1 MSGMRLGWDLLTE
14 IDWSRLSHAYGP
26 ATDTPGHLRRLFE
39 DDEDRWAEAIDHLGG
54 AVIHQSTIYPATAP
68 AALVVV
74 GLLEDPRLARPLP
87 GARDERLSI
96 RAWLVGFLAEVAEGT
111 EPDRTREELLDA
123 YGEPDD
129 ADSADLSSWD
139 PESSADFQAI
149 IACRDIAPAL
159 LDPVLGRLRDED
171 LYVRVEAAR
180 TAAALSRVPTL
191 ESRRGEIIE
200 RLEWI
205 ARIGDEYYERASVLL
220 KLAALGTVDRT
231 FLADPHPGIRLCA
244 AIAANL
250 SDDPDAT
257 REIMTALIDPV
268 PGWYPDPNL
277 LLFDSPRH
285 LLVDQAIR
293 RTKSFDELLPVAV
306 KVAGNATMESGYS
319 DWGPLLA
326 AAFPEP
332 VTDAGSLTAA
342 QRAYLNALIDN
353 DDLWRPAPPPT
364 TPETFWGPDK
374 LFARVGLPRDRDF
387 LRVIAGPPER
397 R

>member
-1 MSGMRLGWDLLTE
+1 MSAMRLGWDVLTE
-14 IDWSRLSHAYGP
+14 TDWPRLSHAYGP

-39 DDEDRWAEAIDHLGG
+39 DDENRWGEAIGHLCG
-54 AVIHQSTIYPATAP
+54 AVTHQSSIYPATAP
-68 AALVVV
+68 AALVVA
-74 GLLEDPRLARPLP
+74 GLLGDPRLARPLP
-87 GARDERLSI
+87 GRGDGRRSI
-96 RAWLVGFLAEVAEGT
+96 RAWLIGFLAAVAEGA
-111 EPDRTREELLDA
+111 EPDLTREELLDA
-123 YGEPDD
+123 FGAPGD
-129 ADSADLSSWD
+129 DSADPSSWD
-139 PESSADFQAI
+139 PESRAYFQAI

-159 LDPVLGRLRDED
+159 LDPVLERLRDED
-171 LYVRVEAAR
+171 LHVRVEAAG

-220 KLAALGTVDRT
+220 ELGALGAVDRA
-231 FLADPHPGIRLCA
+231 FLDDEHPGIRLCA

-306 KVAGNATMESGYS
+306 RVVGNATMESGYS
-319 DWGPLLA
+319 DWGPLLV

-332 VTDAGSLTAA
+332 VTEAGSLTAA
-342 QRAYLNALIDN
+342 QRAYLHALIDN
-353 DDLWRPAPPPT
+353 DDIWRPAPPPT
-364 TPETFWGPDK
+364 TPETFWGPEK

-387 LRVIAGPPER
+387 LRIIAGPPER